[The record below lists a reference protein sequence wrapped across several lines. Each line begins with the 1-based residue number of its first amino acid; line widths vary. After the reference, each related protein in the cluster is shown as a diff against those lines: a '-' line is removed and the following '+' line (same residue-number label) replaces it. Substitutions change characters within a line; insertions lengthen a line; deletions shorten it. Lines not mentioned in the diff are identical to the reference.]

1 MKTSNKLLLGLLV
14 VILIIATTGIVVMKV
29 WAEKSGLQLSGVTVT
44 QEKQI
49 DEFSE
54 LNLAGGIL
62 VHFTQNSQTTLSLT
76 GDSVLVANVRIEQN
90 GSKLNIKLEE
100 NTGSR
105 NRVEVFINN
114 PKLSYLDVVA
124 GAHFQTEN
132 SLQGNIMKME
142 AIAGGKISMTGDF
155 NVLDANV
162 TAGGMV
168 NLTGNAERARFGGTA
183 GGQIDALE
191 FTSQFCKVNVVAG
204 AIAEVYASQ
213 ELRVSANA
221 GGIVKYKG
229 NPKLTDID
237 ISSGGRLNDLDD

>member
-14 VILIIATTGIVVMKV
+14 VILIIATAGIVVMKV
-29 WAEKSGLQLSGVTVT
+29 WAEKSGLQLSGITVT

-54 LNLAGGIL
+54 LNLAGGII
-62 VHFTQNSQTTLSLT
+62 VYFTQTDQTKLSLT

-105 NRVEVFINN
+105 NRVEIFIHN

-132 SLQGNIMKME
+132 SLQGNIMNME
-142 AIAGGKISMTGDF
+142 AIAGGKINMTGDF
-155 NVLDANV
+155 NVLDADV

-168 NLTGNAERARFGGTA
+168 YLTGNAERARFGGTA
-183 GGQIDALE
+183 GGQIDALG
-191 FTSQFCKVNVVAG
+191 FTSQYCKVNVVAG
-204 AIAEVYASQ
+204 AIAKVYASK
-213 ELRVSANA
+213 ELQVTANA

-229 NPKLTDID
+229 APQLTDID
-237 ISSGGRLNDLDD
+237 ISSGGRLKDLDN